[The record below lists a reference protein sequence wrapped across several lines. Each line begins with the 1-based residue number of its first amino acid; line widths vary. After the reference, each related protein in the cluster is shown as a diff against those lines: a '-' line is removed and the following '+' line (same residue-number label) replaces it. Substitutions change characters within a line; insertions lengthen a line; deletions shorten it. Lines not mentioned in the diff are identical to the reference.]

1 VAASRSRALDEW
13 LFFFPAS
20 VLRLTCELYV
30 GPLSQPVG
38 CIRQR
43 SNDEGVVKGTQTE
56 RIKLLSE
63 VEVLEPLSAQ
73 QLEWVAQRTL
83 DRSFQKGESVY
94 VPGDASEL
102 VYLLLT
108 GRVRLYGMA
117 RQRELTFDIIRAGDV
132 FGEVSLTERTQNEH
146 AQALE
151 ASQVGLLE
159 LNTFWH
165 LVRENAEF
173 NVRVIRMLG
182 ERSRM
187 ARARMTDIALKE
199 SPARLAA
206 LILDLVQSE
215 GVVTR
220 EGHYRISTHY
230 THENLAKMIGLKRVA
245 VTRAFG
251 RLQESGYVQ
260 LRRRQ
265 IYVTDLAALKGLAT
279 EN

>member
-1 VAASRSRALDEW
+1 
-13 LFFFPAS
+13 
-20 VLRLTCELYV
+20 
-30 GPLSQPVG
+30 
-38 CIRQR
+38 
-43 SNDEGVVKGTQTE
+43 VVKGTQTE

-63 VEVLEPLSAQ
+63 VDLLEPLSAE

-83 DRSFQKGESVY
+83 DRSFHKGESIY
-94 VPGDASEL
+94 LPGDASEL

-108 GRVRLYGMA
+108 GRIRLYSMA

-151 ASQVGLLE
+151 ASQVGLLA

-165 LVRENAEF
+165 LVRETAEF
-173 NVRVIRMLG
+173 NARVIRMLA

-187 ARARMTDIALKE
+187 TRGRMIDIALKE

-230 THENLAKMIGLKRVA
+230 THDDLASMIGLKRVA

-251 RLQESGYVQ
+251 GLQDSGYVQ

-265 IYVTDLAALKGLAT
+265 IYVTDLAALKGLAA

>member
-1 VAASRSRALDEW
+1 
-13 LFFFPAS
+13 
-20 VLRLTCELYV
+20 
-30 GPLSQPVG
+30 
-38 CIRQR
+38 
-43 SNDEGVVKGTQTE
+43 VVKGIQTE

-63 VEVLEPLSAQ
+63 VDLLEPLSAE

-83 DRSFQKGESVY
+83 NRSFQKGESVY
-94 VPGDASEL
+94 VPGDASEV

-108 GRVRLYGMA
+108 GRVRLYGMV
-117 RQRELTFDIIRAGDV
+117 RQRELTFDVIRAGDV
-132 FGEVSLTERTQNEH
+132 FGEVSLSERTQNEH

-151 ASQVGLLE
+151 ASQVGQLA

-173 NVRVIRMLG
+173 NARVIRMLG

-187 ARARMTDIALKE
+187 ARGRMTDIALKE

-206 LILDLVQSE
+206 LILDLVQGE

-220 EGHYRISTHY
+220 EGHYRISTLY
-230 THENLAKMIGLKRVA
+230 THEDLASMIGLTRVA
-245 VTRAFG
+245 VTRAFRG
-251 RLQESGYVQ
+251 LQDSGYVQ
-260 LRRRQ
+260 LRKRQ
-265 IYVTDLAALKGLAT
+265 IYVTDLGALKGLAA

>member
-1 VAASRSRALDEW
+1 M
-13 LFFFPAS
+13 
-20 VLRLTCELYV
+20 
-30 GPLSQPVG
+30 
-38 CIRQR
+38 
-43 SNDEGVVKGTQTE
+43 KGTQTE

-63 VEVLEPLSAQ
+63 VEVLEPLSAE

-94 VPGDASEL
+94 VPGDASE
-102 VYLLLT
+102 VIYLLLT
-108 GRVRLYGMA
+108 GRVRLYGMV
-117 RQRELTFDIIRAGDV
+117 RQRELTFDVTRTGDV

-151 ASQVGLLE
+151 ASQVGMLE

-173 NVRVIRMLG
+173 NATVIRMLG
-182 ERSRM
+182 ERSRR
-187 ARARMTDIALKE
+187 ARARMTDIALKD

-220 EGHYRISTHY
+220 EGHYRVSTHY
-230 THENLAKMIGLKRVA
+230 THENLASMLGLKRVA

-251 RLQESGYVQ
+251 RLQDSGYVQ

>member
-1 VAASRSRALDEW
+1 
-13 LFFFPAS
+13 
-20 VLRLTCELYV
+20 
-30 GPLSQPVG
+30 
-38 CIRQR
+38 
-43 SNDEGVVKGTQTE
+43 VVKGTQTE
-56 RIKLLSE
+56 RNKLLAE
-63 VEVLEPLSAQ
+63 VDLLEPLSAE
-73 QLEWVAQRTL
+73 QLKWVAQRTL
-83 DRSFQKGESVY
+83 DRSFQKGESIY
-94 VPGDASEL
+94 TPGDASEV

-108 GRVRLYGMA
+108 GRVRLYGMV
-117 RQRELTFDIIRAGDV
+117 REQDLTFDVIRAGDV
-132 FGEVSLTERTQNEH
+132 FGEASLTEQTQNEH

-151 ASQVGLLE
+151 ASQVGMLE

-165 LVRENAEF
+165 LVRENATF
-173 NVRVIRMLG
+173 NARVIRMLG
-182 ERSRM
+182 ERSRL
-187 ARARMTDIALKE
+187 ARGRMIDIALKD

-220 EGHYRISTHY
+220 EGHYRVSTHY

-265 IYVTDLAALKGLAT
+265 IYVTNLAALKGLAA